1 MWDFW
6 SYSGVVAPFLRV
18 ANSSAV
24 RKTRQDHPIY
34 KQTVGSSQLRRI
46 NTQRAPLLL
55 FPPLPLPPPSLLPLQ
70 LVVKTQ

>member
-34 KQTVGSSQLRRI
+34 KQTVGSSIYRHITPKVASSCPSLPFLHS
-46 NTQRAPLLL
+46 PLL
-55 FPPLPLPPPSLLPLQ
+55 LPLPPLQ
-70 LVVKTQ
+70 LAV